1 VSNRHELRESAAVA
15 PYEGRRLAEYV
26 VPGPETGDAP
36 ADRFHGTGHVRAG
49 NGICWF
55 EKSGSHQPEDIGS
68 PCHDVPDVRMER
80 SGAHPD
86 QDVVVADGRHVD
98 VPDLQIVRRPVARLD
113 DRPHRWD
120 DPHNAMIGTTVGH
133 YRILDRLGGGGMGVV
148 YRAEDTRLGRQV
160 ALKFLPPELAANP
173 EALERFEREARLASS
188 LNHPHI
194 CTIHDVGEHAGQRF
208 IVMELLDGH
217 TLKEEIRRGAPAFER
232 ILDLGLEIADALDAA
247 HASGIVHRDIKP
259 ANIFVTRRGQA
270 KVLDFGLAKLT
281 GSKSAMPAVSSAA
294 QDDVTRVEDHV
305 TTLGTTLGTIAYM
318 SPEQAR
324 GADID
329 GRSDLFS
336 LGVVLYEM
344 STGTMPFSGKN
355 TVALFEELL
364 TRTPPPPS
372 TVKGGLPL
380 EFDHI
385 VAKALEKDRDV
396 RYQTAADLG
405 SDLKRL
411 KRSSSGAVTAATPKP
426 GATAG
431 RGIDWRVPTAIA
443 AVILAAVAGI
453 FLYSNSTRTGAF
465 SERDSVVLADFANTT
480 GEPVFDDTLK
490 EALEV
495 QLRQSP
501 FLSVVPE
508 QRLQSMLRL
517 MGRKPD
523 DRVTPAIARDICE
536 RTASKAMIAGGISQL
551 GQSYVISLDATNCRT
566 GDTIEK
572 QQVQAS
578 GKDDVLRALGSA
590 AEQLR
595 RGLGESLAS
604 IEKYDAPV
612 QGATT
617 GSLDALKSYSQGMAT
632 RRRQGDAGSVP
643 FFRKAIEL
651 DPDFAL
657 AHARL
662 STVYGNMGEG
672 ARGREHITKA
682 YALKDRVSEPERLYI
697 QARYYQT
704 VEGVLQKTIETYQV
718 WIQTYPKDFVP
729 RSNLASL
736 YAARREFDQAIE
748 EYRTAISLSPDEPLP
763 YANLAGLYRTLNRP
777 DEARRLLE
785 DAIARGLDSA
795 GFRTGLYELAHL
807 RNDDAEMARQVEA
820 ARRFPE
826 GPARILATQI
836 SIALSEGQLARA
848 QELTGQYTAEASRMG
863 LKASAAGAWSNVAQS
878 AAAFGDAG
886 SARAAVRTSL
896 DLERNIG
903 TLLNGAIATV
913 TTGDAREAK
922 KLLDEAVRMPG
933 ASNEEANRGVK
944 FIDALIRWRRGDKS
958 GVDAL
963 VAHDAKNDIGATFT
977 VGVVELHE
985 GRAGAA
991 AVRFKQIVDQNEVN
1005 FSPLKPIAALHYGR
1019 ALVKMGKIDEGRK
1032 AYDQFFEGWKKAD
1045 ANLPLLVA
1053 ARAEYARLK
1062 PAT

>member
-1 VSNRHELRESAAVA
+1 
-15 PYEGRRLAEYV
+15 
-26 VPGPETGDAP
+26 
-36 ADRFHGTGHVRAG
+36 
-49 NGICWF
+49 
-55 EKSGSHQPEDIGS
+55 
-68 PCHDVPDVRMER
+68 
-80 SGAHPD
+80 
-86 QDVVVADGRHVD
+86 
-98 VPDLQIVRRPVARLD
+98 
-113 DRPHRWD
+113 
-120 DPHNAMIGTTVGH
+120 MIGTTVGH

-173 EALERFEREARLASS
+173 EALDRFEREARLASS

-217 TLKEEIRRGAPAFER
+217 TLKEEVRRGALPFER
-232 ILDLGLEIADALDAA
+232 ILDLGLEIADALDVA

-281 GSKSAMPAVSSAA
+281 GSKSAVPAIAPSA
-294 QDDVTRVEDHV
+294 QDDVTRVEEHV

-344 STGTMPFSGKN
+344 STGTLPFSGKN

-372 TVKGGLPL
+372 TVKGGLPT

-385 VAKALEKDRDV
+385 VAKALEKDREI

-411 KRSSSGAVTAATPKP
+411 KRSSSGAVTATTQTLKP
-426 GATAG
+426 RATAG
-431 RGIDWRVPTAIA
+431 RWIDWRVLTAVA
-443 AVILAAVAGI
+443 AVVLAAVAGI

-508 QRLQSMLRL
+508 QRLQSTLRL

-523 DRVTPAIARDICE
+523 ERVTPAIARDICE

-617 GSLDALKSYSQGMAT
+617 GSLEALKSYSQGMAT
-632 RRRQGDAGSVP
+632 RRRQGDAASVP
-643 FFRKAIEL
+643 LFRKAIEL

-662 STVYGNMGEG
+662 STVYSNMGEG

-704 VEGVLQKTIETYQV
+704 VEGALQKTIETYQV
-718 WIQTYPKDFVP
+718 WIQTYPNDFVP
-729 RSNLASL
+729 HSNLASL
-736 YAARREFDQAIE
+736 YSARREFDKAIE

-763 YANLAGLYRTLNRP
+763 YANLAGLYETMNKP

-785 DAIARGLDSA
+785 GAIARGIDSS
-795 GFRTGLYELAHL
+795 GFRTGLYQLAYR
-807 RNDDAEMARQVEA
+807 RNDEAEMARQVEA

-826 GPARILATQI
+826 GPPRILATQI
-836 SIALSEGQLARA
+836 IIALHEGQLARA
-848 QELTGQYTAEASRMG
+848 QELTGQYTVEASRMG
-863 LKASAAGAWSNVAQS
+863 LKASAAGAWSGVAQA
-878 AAAFGDAG
+878 AAAFRDTG

-896 DLERNIG
+896 DLERNVG

-913 TTGDAREAK
+913 TTGDAREAR
-922 KLLDEAVRMPG
+922 KLVDEAARMPG
-933 ASNEEANRGVK
+933 ASNEQAQRGVK
-944 FIDALIRWRRGDKS
+944 FVDALIRWRQGDK
-958 GVDAL
+958 GAVDRL
-963 VAHDAKNDIGATFT
+963 VAHAQDDANDTGATFT
-977 VGVVELHE
+977 VGIVELHE
-985 GRAGAA
+985 GRAEAA
-991 AVRFKQIVDQNEVN
+991 AARFKRIVDQREVN
-1005 FSPLKPIAALHYGR
+1005 FSPLKPVAVLNYGR
-1019 ALVKMGKIDEGRK
+1019 ALVKTGKIDEGRK
-1032 AYDQFFEGWKKAD
+1032 VYDQFFDGWKKAD
-1045 ANLPLLVA
+1045 ATLPLLVE
-1053 ARAEYARLK
+1053 ARKEYARLT
-1062 PAT
+1062 PR

>member
-1 VSNRHELRESAAVA
+1 M
-15 PYEGRRLAEYV
+15 
-26 VPGPETGDAP
+26 
-36 ADRFHGTGHVRAG
+36 
-49 NGICWF
+49 I
-55 EKSGSHQPEDIGS
+55 
-68 PCHDVPDVRMER
+68 
-80 SGAHPD
+80 
-86 QDVVVADGRHVD
+86 
-98 VPDLQIVRRPVARLD
+98 
-113 DRPHRWD
+113 
-120 DPHNAMIGTTVGH
+120 PHNAMIGTTVGH

-217 TLKEEIRRGAPAFER
+217 TLKEETRRGPMPFER
-232 ILDLGLEIADALDAA
+232 ILDLGLEIADALEAA
-247 HASGIVHRDIKP
+247 HVSGVVHRDIKP
-259 ANIFVTRRGQA
+259 ANIFVSRRGHA
-270 KVLDFGLAKLT
+270 KVLDFGLAKLA
-281 GSKSAMPAVSSAA
+281 GSKSAIPAVAPAA
-294 QDDVTRVEDHV
+294 QDDVTRVEDQV

-344 STGTMPFSGKN
+344 STGTLPFSATN
-355 TVALFEELL
+355 PVALFEELL

-372 TVKGGLPL
+372 TVKGGLPT

-411 KRSSSGAVTAATPKP
+411 KRTSSGAVAAAASTVKSRAAT
-426 GATAG
+426 A
-431 RGIDWRVPTAIA
+431 RGIDWRVLTAVA

-501 FLSVVPE
+501 FLTVVPE
-508 QRLQSMLRL
+508 QRLQSTLRL
-517 MGRKPD
+517 MGRKPEE
-523 DRVTPAIARDICE
+523 RVTPAIARDICE
-536 RTASKAMIAGGISQL
+536 RTASKAMIEGGISQL
-551 GQSYVISLDATNCRT
+551 GQSFVISLDATNCRT

-578 GKDDVLRALGSA
+578 GKDEVLRALGSA

-632 RRRQGDAGSVP
+632 RRRQGDAASLP

-662 STVYGNMGEG
+662 STVYSNMGEG

-682 YALKDRVSEPERLYI
+682 YGLKDRVSEPERLYI
-697 QARYYQT
+697 QARYYQM

-729 RSNLASL
+729 HSNLATL
-736 YAARREFDQAIE
+736 YSARHEFEKAIE

-763 YANLAGLYRTLNRP
+763 YSNLAGLYKTVNKP

-785 DAIARGLDSA
+785 EAIARGVDSA
-795 GFRTGLYELAHL
+795 GLRIELYELAHQ

-836 SIALSEGQLARA
+836 SIALHEGRLSRA
-848 QELTGQYTAEASRMG
+848 QELTGQYTAEANRMG
-863 LKASAAGAWSNVAQS
+863 LKGSAAGAWSGVAQS
-878 AAAFGDAG
+878 AAAFGDYR

-913 TTGDAREAK
+913 TTGDTREAK
-922 KLLDEAVRMPG
+922 KLLDEAGRMPG
-933 ASNEEANRGVK
+933 ASNEQAQRGFTFV
-944 FIDALIRWRRGDKS
+944 DALIRWRQRDKR

-963 VAHDAKNDIGATFT
+963 VGHDDKTDIGATFT
-977 VGVVELHE
+977 IGLVALHE
-985 GRAGAA
+985 GRAEAA
-991 AVRFKQIVDQNEVN
+991 ATRFKQIVDETQVTL
-1005 FSPLKPIAALHYGR
+1005 SPLKPVAALHYGR
-1019 ALVKMGKIDEGRK
+1019 ALAKLGKIDEARK

-1062 PAT
+1062 QAS

>member
-1 VSNRHELRESAAVA
+1 MM
-15 PYEGRRLAEYV
+15 
-26 VPGPETGDAP
+26 
-36 ADRFHGTGHVRAG
+36 
-49 NGICWF
+49 I
-55 EKSGSHQPEDIGS
+55 
-68 PCHDVPDVRMER
+68 PDVI
-80 SGAHPD
+80 GA
-86 QDVVVADGRHVD
+86 
-98 VPDLQIVRRPVARLD
+98 I
-113 DRPHRWD
+113 
-120 DPHNAMIGTTVGH
+120 VGH

-148 YRAEDTRLGRQV
+148 YRAEDTRLGRHV

-194 CTIHDVGEHAGQRF
+194 CTIHDVGEHVGQRF

-217 TLKEEIRRGAPAFER
+217 TLKEEVRRGPMRFER
-232 ILDLGLEIADALDAA
+232 ILDLGLEISDALDAA

-281 GSKSAMPAVSSAA
+281 GSKAAVPAAA
-294 QDDVTRVEDHV
+294 PYAEEDVTRVVEDRV

-324 GADID
+324 GSDID

-344 STGTMPFSGKN
+344 STGTLPFSARN

-364 TRTPPPPS
+364 TRNPPPPS
-372 TVKGGLPL
+372 TVKGGLPAG
-380 EFDHI
+380 FDHI

-396 RYQTAADLG
+396 RYQTAADLA

-411 KRSSSGAVTAATPKP
+411 KRSSSGSVAAAAAAERPRTAAS
-426 GATAG
+426 
-431 RGIDWRVPTAIA
+431 RGLDWRVLTTIA
-443 AVILAAVAGI
+443 GVILAAIVGI
-453 FLYSNSTRTGAF
+453 FMYSNSTRTGAF

-480 GEPVFDDTLK
+480 GEAVFDDTLK
-490 EALEV
+490 AALEV

-501 FLSVVPE
+501 FLTVVPE
-508 QRLQSMLRL
+508 QRLQSTLRL
-517 MGRKPD
+517 MGRSPD
-523 DRVTPAIARDICE
+523 DRITPAIARDMCE

-617 GSLDALKSYSQGMAT
+617 GSLDALKSYSQGMTT
-632 RRRQGDAGSVP
+632 RRKQGDAASVP
-643 FFRKAIEL
+643 LFRKAIEL

-662 STVYGNMGEG
+662 STVYSNMGEG
-672 ARGREHITKA
+672 ARSREHITKA

-729 RSNLASL
+729 HSNLASL
-736 YAARREFDQAIE
+736 YAARREFDKAIE
-748 EYRTAISLSPDEPLP
+748 EYRTGISLSPDEPLP
-763 YANLAGLYRTLNRP
+763 YANLAGLYQTVNKP

-785 DAIARGLDSA
+785 EAIARGLDSA
-795 GFRTGLYELAHL
+795 GFRTGLYELAYK

-826 GPARILATQI
+826 GPARILARQI
-836 SIALSEGQLARA
+836 TIALYEGQLARA
-848 QELTGQYTAEASRMG
+848 KELTGQYTAEASRMG
-863 LKASAAGAWSNVAQS
+863 LKASAAGAWSGVAQS
-878 AAAFGDAG
+878 AAAFGDTE

-913 TTGDAREAK
+913 TTGNAREAK

-933 ASNEEANRGVK
+933 ASNEEAQRGFK
-944 FIDALIRWRRGDKS
+944 FIDALIRWRRGEKS

-963 VAHDAKNDIGATFT
+963 VAHDAKNDLGATFT
-977 VGVVELHE
+977 VGLVELHE
-985 GRAGAA
+985 GRAEAA
-991 AVRFKQIVDQNEVN
+991 AVQFKQIVDQNEVT
-1005 FSPLKPIAALHYGR
+1005 FSALKPIAALHYGR

-1045 ANLPLLVA
+1045 ANLPLLVD
-1053 ARAEYARLK
+1053 ARKEYARLT
-1062 PAT
+1062 P